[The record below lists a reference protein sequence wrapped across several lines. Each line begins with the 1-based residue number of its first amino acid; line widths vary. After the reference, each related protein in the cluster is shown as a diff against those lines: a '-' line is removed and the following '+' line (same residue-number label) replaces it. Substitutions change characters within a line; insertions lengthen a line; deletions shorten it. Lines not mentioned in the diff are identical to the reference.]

1 MIFVYFVASWCVVFH
16 YYSILSF
23 QDRVLVWTML
33 KDKEYPPPSSLIHPI
48 DSFTTLRGTALPNI
62 YPISAPSSVDSER
75 EQIKEQ

>member
-23 QDRVLVWTML
+23 QVSTML